1 MLYYILKVLTNIFYR
16 IYYRIEFKN
25 IHKVPNG
32 KPVIFAPNHT
42 NAFIDPTAVAMS
54 LPQKVRF
61 FARGDVFKSPL
72 AKWIL
77 NSMNISPMFRIQE
90 GYSELKK
97 NDKTFEECRNLLA
110 DNKSILIFPEAIC
123 VQEKRLQPLK
133 KGLSRIIFQT
143 EELFEF
149 KKNVWIVPVGLNY
162 SDAKKFRSRLFINY
176 GEPISVQKYEEQY
189 KQDKVKTVN
198 EFTRLL
204 EQKMTD
210 LIITIN
216 NKENDQLVEGL
227 IDIYLDDW
235 MKGKGYN
242 LNRVERKY
250 QASKEIAEMINYYDI
265 ENPILIKTLHEG
277 LIAYLKQLRN
287 LELRDHLLCPE
298 MINKMNLLRFFTDAL
313 ILTLGMPLY
322 IPGLIM
328 NYPPYYI
335 SRNFADD
342 KIKKSEFYASIYAN
356 MAMLL
361 WVVYYA
367 IQLLVV
373 ALVSHN
379 WVLLGMCVIVIP
391 TMGFYVLH
399 FYPVMKK
406 ILGRLKL
413 LRLVRKQRKIVE
425 DIMMQRGQIM
435 ADIEFAKNGY
445 PEFLKQA
452 G

>member
-1 MLYYILKVLTNIFYR
+1 MLYRILKVLTNIFYR
-16 IYYRIEFKN
+16 IYYRIEFKD

-97 NDKTFEECRNLLA
+97 NDKTFEECRNLLSN
-110 DNKSILIFPEAIC
+110 NKSILIFPEAIC

-133 KGLSRIIFQT
+133 KGLSRIVFQT

-149 KKNVWIVPVGLNY
+149 KKNVWVVPVGLNY
-162 SDAKKFRSRLFINY
+162 SDAKKFRSRLFVNY

-189 KQDKVKTVN
+189 KLDKVKTIN

-216 NKENDQLVEGL
+216 SKENDQLVEGL
-227 IDIYLDDW
+227 MDIYLDDW
-235 MKGKGYN
+235 MKEKGYS
-242 LNRVERKY
+242 LKSVERKY
-250 QASKEIAEMINYYDI
+250 QAGREIVEMINYYDS
-265 ENPILIKTLHEG
+265 ENPILVKTLQEG
-277 LIAYLKQLRN
+277 VVAYVNQLRN
-287 LELRDHLLCPE
+287 LELRDHLLRPE
-298 MINKMNLLRFFTDAL
+298 VINKMNLIRFFKDSL
-313 ILTLGMPLY
+313 LLTFGIPLY
-322 IPGLIM
+322 VLGLIT

-335 SRNFADD
+335 SRNFAND
-342 KIKKSEFYASIYAN
+342 KIKKPEFYASIYAN
-356 MAMLL
+356 MSMLL
-361 WVVYYA
+361 WVLYYI

-373 ALVSHN
+373 ALVFHN
-379 WVLLGMCVIVIP
+379 WALLGMCAIVIP
-391 TMGFYVLH
+391 TLGFYVLY

-406 ILGRLKL
+406 VLGRLKL
-413 LRLVRKQRKIVE
+413 LRLVRKQRKVVE
-425 DIMMQRGQIM
+425 DIMMQRAQVM
-435 ADIEFAKNGY
+435 ADIGFAKNGY
-445 PEFLKQA
+445 VNFLKQA
-452 G
+452 S